1 MNREVVDRFVDSWG
15 SMGMLWGVNR
25 SIARIHALLIVSERP
40 LSLDE
45 IAERLQMSRGNT
57 SMSLRELR
65 TWKVIKRIKIP
76 GDRRDYYES
85 EPDIWKMFFL
95 IFGERK
101 RREFDPALA
110 AVREALK
117 AAGREQEDAANRS
130 AEGADSGENT
140 RTESAAGTSEV
151 VRRLAQMVELLGT
164 MERVMA
170 RFLANERTSRSMLR
184 FLTGWIGD
192 EK

>member
-1 MNREVVDRFVDSWG
+1 
-15 SMGMLWGVNR
+15 MGMLWGVNR

-65 TWKVIKRIKIP
+65 TWKVIKRIKEP
-76 GDRRDYYES
+76 GDRRDFYES

-117 AAGREQEDAANRS
+117 AAGQDHGRAA
-130 AEGADSGENT
+130 E
-140 RTESAAGTSEV
+140 TESGAAPRGDNVAAVRAAGTSEV
-151 VRRLAQMVELLGT
+151 VRRLAQMAELLGT

-192 EK
+192 E

>member
-1 MNREVVDRFVDSWG
+1 MRREVVDRFVESWG

-25 SIARIHALLIVSERP
+25 SIARIHALLIVSGRP

-65 TWKVIKRIKIP
+65 TWRVIKRIKVP
-76 GDRRDYYES
+76 GDRRDFYES

-117 AAGREQEDAANRS
+117 AAGREQEEAATRGAGATASSEDAVV
-130 AEGADSGENT
+130 EGG
-140 RTESAAGTSEV
+140 AGTSDV
-151 VRRLAQMVELLGT
+151 VRRLAQMAELLGT

-192 EK
+192 EP